1 MSNTR
6 HPAHGIPSHTRHP
19 FPYAAALR
27 GSPPNLHTC
36 YLWHCAKR
44 VARTYSFTECTNV
57 AGEKAGEKLA
67 IGGLQTIGGRTQRIN
82 HDFSYT
88 RHIRSERSYFS
99 ENSMWAYLNILKTN
113 TVWFFSTA
121 TKNEDIKQKL
131 EKLAKFW
138 KKPLE
143 DESLQFF
150 AERFQGFS
158 GKNMIFL
165 ILVPLLM
172 KFRKVKN

>member
-1 MSNTR
+1 M
-6 HPAHGIPSHTRHP
+6 
-19 FPYAAALR
+19 
-27 GSPPNLHTC
+27 
-36 YLWHCAKR
+36 
-44 VARTYSFTECTNV
+44 
-57 AGEKAGEKLA
+57 
-67 IGGLQTIGGRTQRIN
+67 
-82 HDFSYT
+82 
-88 RHIRSERSYFS
+88 
-99 ENSMWAYLNILKTN
+99 
-113 TVWFFSTA
+113 
-121 TKNEDIKQKL
+121 QKL
-131 EKLAKFW
+131 DKLAKFW